1 MNVMYAFI
9 PNGAEW
15 EDIEYY
21 TDYDRMEKRLIKYS
35 QRKGFPA
42 GFGMMYSAGD
52 DGRMYE
58 IYSYHINENFQVYK
72 TKSGNAPTLNQLLS
86 ES

>member
-1 MNVMYAFI
+1 MIVYAFI

-21 TDYDRMEKRLIKYS
+21 TDYSFLEERLIKYS
-35 QRKGFPA
+35 KRRGFPA
-42 GFGMMYSAGD
+42 GFGMMYSSELN
-52 DGRMYE
+52 GRMYE
-58 IYSYHINENFQVYK
+58 VYSYHVNENFEVYRR
-72 TKSGNAPTLNQLLS
+72 TSANAPTLNQLLS